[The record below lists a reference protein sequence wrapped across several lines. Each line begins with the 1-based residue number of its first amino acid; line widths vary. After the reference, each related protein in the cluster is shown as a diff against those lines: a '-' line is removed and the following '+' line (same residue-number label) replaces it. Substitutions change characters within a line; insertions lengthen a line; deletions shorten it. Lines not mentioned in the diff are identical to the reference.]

1 MARAYG
7 IFSCGPMNFVDL
19 RPIQS
24 SSPQRERARDLASST
39 TAAGGSSTRAFLL
52 SWCST
57 PSQAA
62 EANLRR
68 KLEQT
73 LAAEP
78 SSPLRLHHYN
88 LVGFVVHCIESEVA
102 PALLRCP

>member
-1 MARAYG
+1 MARACG

-62 EANLRR
+62 EANLVENWS
-68 KLEQT
+68 K
-73 LAAEP
+73 P
-78 SSPLRLHHYN
+78 SPLN
-88 LVGFVVHCIESEVA
+88 P
-102 PALLRCP
+102 PARSTTTTL

>member
-1 MARAYG
+1 MARACG

-19 RPIQS
+19 RPIQL

-78 SSPLRLHHYN
+78 SSPLHHYN
-88 LVGFVVHCIESEVA
+88 LVGFVVHCIEPVVA
-102 PALLRCP
+102 PALLRCA